1 MIRTASLILML
12 LMSAQVHAASSQWQE
27 SEGGSVRLVTVGLP
41 DDDGRLRGALEID
54 LKPGW
59 KTYWRNPGSAG
70 IPPQI
75 DISRSAH
82 ISAAELQYPAPER
95 IHDGETQWAGY
106 TQSVALPVTFTLDQA
121 NAVTLIDVDVF
132 LGICETICIPFQAS
146 FTFDPAADA
155 DNVSDALTVRRAF
168 ASLPSPAAAAFG
180 IVSAEST
187 GGAILLRGHV
197 PASMRDPTL
206 FLDHERAHL
215 LGTPRLE
222 NREGDTA
229 SFIVEIMNGDI
240 EKLQSTPLIYTLT
253 AGGEAV
259 SGGIQIP

>member
-1 MIRTASLILML
+1 MIRAASLTLML
-12 LMSAQVHAASSQWQE
+12 LMSTQAHAASSQWQE

-41 DDDGRLRGALEID
+41 DGDGRLRGALEID

-155 DNVSDALTVRRAF
+155 DNISDALTVRRAF
-168 ASLPSPAAAAFG
+168 ASLPLPADAAFG
-180 IVSAEST
+180 IVSAERTGSAVLLTGNAPPST
-187 GGAILLRGHV
+187 
-197 PASMRDPTL
+197 SDPTL

-215 LGTPRLE
+215 LATPKLE
-222 NREGDTA
+222 SRDGDTV
-229 SFIVEIMNGDI
+229 SFVVEILGDDI
-240 EKLQSTPLIYTLT
+240 GKLESTPLIYTLT

-259 SGGIQIP
+259 SGDIQIP

>member
-1 MIRTASLILML
+1 MIRATSLALML
-12 LMSAQVHAASSQWQE
+12 MINAQANAASSQWQE

-41 DDDGRLRGALEID
+41 DDGGRLRGALEID

-59 KTYWRNPGSAG
+59 KTYWRNPGPAG

-82 ISAAELQYPAPER
+82 ISAAELQYPAPQR
-95 IHDGETQWAGY
+95 VHDGETQWAGY
-106 TQSVALPVTFTLDQA
+106 KQSVALPVTFTLDQA

-155 DNVSDALTVRRAF
+155 DNISDALTVRRAF
-168 ASLPSPAAAAFG
+168 ASLPSPAEAAFG
-180 IVSAEST
+180 IVSVET
-187 GGAILLRGHV
+187 LNHAILLKGKV

-206 FLDHERAHL
+206 FLDHTRAHL

-222 NREGDTA
+222 SRDGDTA
-229 SFIVEIMNGDI
+229 SFTVEILGDDI
-240 EKLQSTPLIYTLT
+240 GKLQGSPLIYTLT

-259 SGGIQIP
+259 SGDIQIP

>member
-1 MIRTASLILML
+1 MIRAASLTLML
-12 LMSAQVHAASSQWQE
+12 LMSTQAHAASSQWQE

-41 DDDGRLRGALEID
+41 EGDGRLRGALEID

-75 DISRSAH
+75 DISRNAH

-121 NAVTLIDVDVF
+121 NAATLIDVDVF

-155 DNVSDALTVRRAF
+155 DNISDALTVRRAF
-168 ASLPSPAAAAFG
+168 ASLPSPADAAFG
-180 IVSAEST
+180 IVSAERT
-187 GGAILLRGHV
+187 GGAVLLTGNV
-197 PASMRDPTL
+197 PPSTSDPTL

-215 LGTPRLE
+215 LATPKLE
-222 NREGDTA
+222 SRDGDTV
-229 SFIVEIMNGDI
+229 SFVVEILGDDI
-240 EKLQSTPLIYTLT
+240 GKLESTPLIYTLT

-259 SGGIQIP
+259 SGDIQIP